1 MSSSSTSNSDFIIKP
16 ASTAAVAFAI
26 NNFILKENDMQKSMY
41 LAAAAGAGVLA
52 GGYVGSMIPPMN
64 FGNSAYFGNGKGV
77 SARIAE
83 IGLGTAGAYVLNTFV
98 LKNSSFR
105 DSYMNQ
111 IAVIIASDLCGEY
124 ITDYVAGRVLAIFE

>member
-1 MSSSSTSNSDFIIKP
+1 MSSSSPSNSDFIIKP

-41 LAAAAGAGVLA
+41 LAAAAGLGVAA

-83 IGLGTAGAYVLNTFV
+83 IGVGTAGAFILNTYV

-105 DSYMNQ
+105 DNYMNQ
-111 IAVIIASDLCGEY
+111 IGVIIAADLAGEY
-124 ITDYVAGRVLAIFE
+124 ITDYVAGRALAIFE

>member
-1 MSSSSTSNSDFIIKP
+1 MSSSSPSNSDFIIKP

-41 LAAAAGAGVLA
+41 LAAAAGLGVAA

-83 IGLGTAGAYVLNTFV
+83 IGVGTAGAFILNTYV

-105 DSYMNQ
+105 DNYMNQ
-111 IAVIIASDLCGEY
+111 IGVIIAADLAGEY
-124 ITDYVAGRVLAIFE
+124 ITDYVAGRALAVFE